1 MYTTSVQVVAATKGD
16 GEKEKEKK
24 LFTVEKL
31 TV

>member
-16 GEKEKEKK
+16 REKEKK